1 MNKRIKKK
9 KAKQAE
15 LQRQQELEQ
24 LEQEL
29 TILSPEQVEVIVD
42 AISQAIQE
50 ICTVIG
56 YVAENIVE
64 ELRRWEEELDKEDSN
79 QG

>member
-1 MNKRIKKK
+1 M
-9 KAKQAE
+9 
-15 LQRQQELEQ
+15 
-24 LEQEL
+24 

-50 ICTVIG
+50 ICTFIG